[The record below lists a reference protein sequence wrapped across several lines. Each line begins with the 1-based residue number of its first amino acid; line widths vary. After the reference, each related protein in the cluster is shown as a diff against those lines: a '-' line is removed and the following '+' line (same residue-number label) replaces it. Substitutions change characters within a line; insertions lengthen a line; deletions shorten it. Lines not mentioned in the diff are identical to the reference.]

1 MFNGTPNDVRSFKN
15 STGATFP
22 LLMNGASEI
31 GGNLYT
37 LYGDRDNWVV
47 VNKQGICRL
56 NMDENLDYPSRY
68 QLDAIR
74 GCVDSLVSS
83 LSAAPDP
90 AAHSYELETTPNPF
104 DSRTTITFSNP
115 SGSARPARVTIH
127 DLAGRR
133 VAMLWD
139 GAAEPGLTRVDWDG
153 RVSGGAPAAPGIYVV
168 RSDVGGEA
176 LARRVVRM
184 R

>member
-1 MFNGTPNDVRSFKN
+1 MFNGTPNDVRWFKT
-15 STGATFP
+15 STGATYP

-68 QLDAIR
+68 QLDVIR

-83 LSAAPDP
+83 LSAAPGP
-90 AAHSYELETTPNPF
+90 AAYSYKLETAPNPF
-104 DSRTTITFSNP
+104 SSRTTIVFSNP
-115 SGSARPARVTIH
+115 RGNLQPARITVH

-133 VAMLWD
+133 VATLWD
-139 GAAEPGLTRVDWDG
+139 GAAEPGQTRVEWDG
-153 RVSGGAPAAPGIYVV
+153 RATGGAPATPGIYVV
-168 RSDVGGEA
+168 RLDIGGVV
-176 LARRVVRM
+176 LARRVVRVK
-184 R
+184 

>member
-22 LLMNGASEI
+22 LLINGASEI

-104 DSRTTITFSNP
+104 DSRTSVAFTNP
-115 SGSARPARVTIH
+115 SRNVQSARVTVR

-153 RVSGGAPAAPGIYVV
+153 RVSGGALAPPGIYVV
-168 RSDVGGEA
+168 CSDVGGVV